1 MATCWL
7 LRNNYDLYKFLTSQ
21 QIAKS
26 HLIWLIYFHY
36 KKIGPLKHINSS
48 PNLLIIIPEAAWRR
62 VESRISKKGE
72 PPLESRVPPWYE
84 IKLTPEIL
92 LDKSSEA
99 IFPDIN
105 KNWKMT
111 SSINFF
117 CQGDL
122 LVKVWSWY
130 NLEILRYDM
139 VLIFPCK
146 SYSVNSDRPKIW
158 AICTCSQ
165 VTWGGHFYFK
175 MFITKFCLLEQSF
188 ISTAHMVLEL

>member
-84 IKLTPEIL
+84 IKTYTR
-92 LDKSSEA
+92 
-99 IFPDIN
+99 DISWQ
-105 KNWKMT
+105 KFR
-111 SSINFF
+111 SHF
-117 CQGDL
+117 
-122 LVKVWSWY
+122 SWY
-130 NLEILRYDM
+130 QQKLKNDVINQLFLSRRLTGESLKLIQPLDSEIWHG
-139 VLIFPCK
+139 P
-146 SYSVNSDRPKIW
+146 
-158 AICTCSQ
+158 
-165 VTWGGHFYFK
+165 YFSLQIL
-175 MFITKFCLLEQSF
+175 FSKFWPS
-188 ISTAHMVLEL
+188 